1 MKVIHGVVEVILMDL
16 RVGSA
21 PAILRLA
28 SKADIAI
35 EVADNRAPRW
45 VEDNIVQQNSRC
57 WGQGRTLGTPC
68 GPLPSSSTICN
79 LWRHFA
85 RWSEMEVPP
94 SAAVGRQ
101 LKTGACHFA

>member
-1 MKVIHGVVEVILMDL
+1 MKVIHGVVKVILMDL

-45 VEDNIVQQNSRC
+45 VEDNIVQ
-57 WGQGRTLGTPC
+57 
-68 GPLPSSSTICN
+68 
-79 LWRHFA
+79 
-85 RWSEMEVPP
+85 
-94 SAAVGRQ
+94 
-101 LKTGACHFA
+101 